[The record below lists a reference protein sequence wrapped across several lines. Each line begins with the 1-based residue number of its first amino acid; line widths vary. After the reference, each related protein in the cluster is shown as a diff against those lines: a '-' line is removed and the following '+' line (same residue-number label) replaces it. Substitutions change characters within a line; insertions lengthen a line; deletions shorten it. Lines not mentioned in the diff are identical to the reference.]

1 MLKPMIYPDGHSGWE
16 TRDYATAR
24 AVLADPRF
32 SARPEL
38 MHLAPDGSELPPAEP
53 GAFLDMDA
61 PEHTRYR
68 RLLTGK
74 FTVRRMRVLSEM
86 VERIAA
92 EHLDAMEENGPP
104 VDLVEAYAQPVPAQM
119 ICEMLGVSYEE
130 RDHFQQHAMVV
141 TGSGDGDAVV
151 TSFAALQDF
160 LRGLV
165 KAKRAKPTD
174 DLLSDLA
181 TTELTDEELTN
192 IGVVLLGAGL
202 DTTAN
207 MLALGTLT
215 LLGQPDGLAAMRAE
229 PEPAVEE
236 LLRHLTVI
244 PFLVRAALEDVELD
258 GQLIRAG
265 DAVTLQLGAANRDP
279 RWFDEPDRV
288 DLGRKG
294 KGHLAFGHGVHQC
307 LGQQLARVQLRVG
320 LPALASRFPGLRLV
334 EQEVAMRDDAFIRG
348 VHELRVAW

>member
-16 TRDYATAR
+16 TRDYTTVR

-38 MHLAPDGSELPPAEP
+38 MHLSPDGAELPPAEP

-74 FTVRRMRVLSEM
+74 FTVRRMRTLTEM

-92 EHLDAMEENGPP
+92 EHLDAMAEHGPP
-104 VDLVEAYAQPVPAQM
+104 VDLVAAYAQPLPAQM
-119 ICEMLGVSYEE
+119 ICEMLGVSYED

-141 TGSGDGDAVV
+141 TGSDDGDAVAV
-151 TSFAALQDF
+151 SFAALQDF

-165 KAKRAKPTD
+165 KAKRDKPVD

-202 DTTAN
+202 DTTVN

-215 LLGQPDGLAAMRAE
+215 LLEQPGGLAAVVAD

-236 LLRHLTVI
+236 LLRHHTVI

-258 GQLIRAG
+258 GQVVTAG
-265 DAVTLQLGAANRDP
+265 DAVTLQLAAANRDP
-279 RWFDEPDRV
+279 ARFDDPDRV
-288 DLGRKG
+288 DLGRDA

-334 EQEVAMRDDAFIRG
+334 EDEVAMRDDALVRG
-348 VHELRVAW
+348 VRELRVAW